1 MKARRLSSFV
11 RHGLDNT
18 HTAHRSQHRYVR
30 MGMVVLR
37 DGQRRARGSSARRK
51 ASLPVPR
58 RCTHPSRALEQQVN
72 DDTGRPTHQPRLAS
86 RSPTEP
92 GAGCPRRHARRSP
105 GRRPAKLRRDSEA
118 ENLASIATLTC
129 TPRRVRTDGQKVL
142 RICHSCVLPG
152 VDGYSRN
159 RCTSTAD
166 AWLVVVVVTSPTSM
180 PPSVGKVQ

>member
-1 MKARRLSSFV
+1 MKARRLSPFV

-30 MGMVVLR
+30 MGMVGLR

-72 DDTGRPTHQPRLAS
+72 DDTGRPTHQPRLES

-92 GAGCPRRHARRSP
+92 AGAFSASMQRCDGAGCPRHHARRSP
-105 GRRPAKLRRDSEA
+105 GRRPAKLRRGRD
-118 ENLASIATLTC
+118 ATAR
-129 TPRRVRTDGQKVL
+129 PRTWPV
-142 RICHSCVLPG
+142 
-152 VDGYSRN
+152 SR
-159 RCTSTAD
+159 R
-166 AWLVVVVVTSPTSM
+166 
-180 PPSVGKVQ
+180 